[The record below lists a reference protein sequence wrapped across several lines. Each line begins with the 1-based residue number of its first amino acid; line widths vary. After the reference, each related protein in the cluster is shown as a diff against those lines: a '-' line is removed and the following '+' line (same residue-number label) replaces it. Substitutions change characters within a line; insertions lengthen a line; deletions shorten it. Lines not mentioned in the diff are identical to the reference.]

1 MANNDSLLK
10 PYILTEAKIGD
21 MVLIGTNKVSYK
33 VVYVST
39 GRVVFEREGDVGI
52 LVYHTDSIADLW
64 HAPLLWV
71 ENRPVYYGDKLYY
84 LRSDSNYSIH
94 YVDSV
99 FNGGTCQNFHR
110 DDSIKGFLPKG
121 TVMFWTKPVT
131 KVKKQGW
138 VNVYSL
144 PKRGRDLGDC
154 YGIYSTKED
163 ADGDSFSDRTDCIQI
178 EWEEEEKE

>member
-1 MANNDSLLK
+1 MAHNYSLLK
-10 PYILTEAKIGD
+10 PYSLKESKIGD
-21 MVLIGTNKVSYK
+21 RVLIGNNRVNYK

-39 GRVVFEREGDVGI
+39 GRGVFEREGDLGI
-52 LVYHTDSIADLW
+52 LVYNVESTADIWHT
-64 HAPLLWV
+64 PLLWV
-71 ENRPVYYGDKLYY
+71 EDRPVYSGDKLYY
-84 LRSDSNYSIH
+84 IRSDSSHAIH
-94 YVDSV
+94 YIDSV
-99 FNGGTCQNFHR
+99 SDVGTCQNFHR
-110 DDSIKGFLPKG
+110 ADSIKGFIPKG
-121 TVMFWTKPVT
+121 TILVWEKPVT